1 MTALDSRTAATP
13 TTSWWR
19 EASGSVADL
28 GVLVPI
34 AIALIVSNGL
44 STTAVLLPAG
54 LLYLV
59 VAWTYRAPV
68 AVQPLKAFGAAAI
81 AAGAGADVI
90 AAGSLIMGVVFLAL
104 GASGLLDRLGS
115 AFPRVV
121 IRGVQLAVGLTF
133 MRIAWGMVT
142 HPSSTFTAHWPVA
155 LTALACLVTTII
167 LLRWRQ
173 ASALIAVALG
183 LGIAV
188 ATTWGSGPMTL
199 GPSPIILPTITA
211 ADLLLAATLLVL
223 PQVPLTLANS
233 CLAPADAAP
242 TYFPDAAAR
251 ITPSRLARTL
261 GVANLGVG
269 AISGMP
275 LCHGAGGMS
284 AHHAFGA
291 RTWRAPALIGGTLT
305 ALALLLGQDLAL
317 VLRAFPVAI
326 LAALLIVAGITH
338 VRLLSDVRGR
348 FDWTAALAIGVAGA
362 TGHLLAAVII
372 GLVAVGIRS
381 MLRATPH
388 QPANPRGTPRAGP
401 PDLRCAARRPGRPGR
416 RTRRGTR

>member
-1 MTALDSRTAATP
+1 M
-13 TTSWWR
+13 WWR

-81 AAGAGADVI
+81 AAGAGSDVI
-90 AAGSLIMGVVFLAL
+90 AAGSLIMGVVFLVL
-104 GASGLLDRLGS
+104 GASGLLDRLG
-115 AFPRVV
+115 AVFPRVV

-133 MRIAWGMVT
+133 VRIAWGMVA
-142 HPSSTFTAHWPVA
+142 HPPSTFTGHWPVA
-155 LTALACLVTTII
+155 ATALACLITTVV
-167 LLRWRQ
+167 LLRWRR
-173 ASALIAVALG
+173 ASALVAVATG
-183 LGIAV
+183 MGIAV
-188 ATTWGSGPMTL
+188 VTTWGSGPMTL
-199 GPSPIILPTITA
+199 GPTPITLPTITP
-211 ADLLLAATLLVL
+211 ADLILAATLLVL
-223 PQVPLTLANS
+223 PQVPLTLTNS

-242 TYFPDAAAR
+242 RYFPDAASR

-261 GVANLGVG
+261 GMANLAVG

-291 RTWRAPALIGGTLT
+291 RTWRAPALIGAALT
-305 ALALLLGQDLAL
+305 TLALLFSQDLTL
-317 VLRAFPVAI
+317 ILRAFPLAI

-338 VRLLSDVRGR
+338 ARLLSDVRGS
-348 FDWTAALAIGVAGA
+348 FDWATALAIGVAGA
-362 TGHLLAAVII
+362 TGHLLAAVVI
-372 GLVAVGIRS
+372 GLAVVAARS
-381 MLRATPH
+381 KLRA
-388 QPANPRGTPRAGP
+388 
-401 PDLRCAARRPGRPGR
+401 GRPA
-416 RTRRGTR
+416 TDT

>member
-1 MTALDSRTAATP
+1 MTALDSRSATIP

-19 EASGSVADL
+19 EASGAVADL

-59 VAWTYRAPV
+59 VAWTYRVPV

-90 AAGSLIMGVVFLAL
+90 AAGSLLMGAVFMIL
-104 GASGLLDRLGS
+104 GATGWLDRLG
-115 AFPRVV
+115 AVFPPEV
-121 IRGVQLAVGLTF
+121 IRGVQLAVGLLF
-133 MRIAWGMVT
+133 VKIAWGLVSA
-142 HPSSTFTAHWPVA
+142 PPVTFTALWHPG
-155 LTALACLVTTII
+155 LTAAACLAITIV
-167 LLRWRQ
+167 LLRWRR
-173 ASALIAVALG
+173 ASALIVVVLG
-183 LGIAV
+183 LGMAV
-188 ATTWGSGPMTL
+188 ASTWGDGPMAL
-199 GPSPIILPTITA
+199 GPTPMVLPSITT

-223 PQVPLTLANS
+223 PQVPLTITNS

-242 TYFPDAAAR
+242 VYFPDEAPR
-251 ITPSRLARTL
+251 ITPSRLALTL
-261 GVANLGVG
+261 GGANLAVG

-291 RTWRAPALIGGTLT
+291 RSWRAPAIIGSTLVVL
-305 ALALLLGQDLAL
+305 ALALGQDLAQ
-317 VLRAFPVAI
+317 VLRAFPLAI
-326 LAALLIVAGITH
+326 LAALLLVAGITH
-338 VRLLSDVRGR
+338 IRLLADLRGR
-348 FDWTAALAIGVAGA
+348 FAWTVAIGVGLVGA

-372 GLVAVGIRS
+372 GLAAVGVRS
-381 MLRATPH
+381 LLRE
-388 QPANPRGTPRAGP
+388 
-401 PDLRCAARRPGRPGR
+401 RRPAA
-416 RTRRGTR
+416 

>member
-1 MTALDSRTAATP
+1 M
-13 TTSWWR
+13 WWR

-81 AAGAGADVI
+81 AAGAGSDVI
-90 AAGSLIMGVVFLAL
+90 AAGSLIMGVVFLVL
-104 GASGLLDRLGS
+104 GASGLLDRLG
-115 AFPRVV
+115 AVFPRVV

-133 MRIAWGMVT
+133 VRIAWGMVA
-142 HPSSTFTAHWPVA
+142 HPPSTFTGHWPVA
-155 LTALACLVTTII
+155 ATALACLITAVV
-167 LLRWRQ
+167 LLRWRR
-173 ASALIAVALG
+173 ASALVAVATG
-183 LGIAV
+183 MGIAV
-188 ATTWGSGPMTL
+188 VTTWGSGPMTL
-199 GPSPIILPTITA
+199 GPTPITLPTITP
-211 ADLLLAATLLVL
+211 ADLMLAATLLVL
-223 PQVPLTLANS
+223 PQVPLTLTNS

-242 TYFPDAAAR
+242 RYFPDAASR

-261 GVANLGVG
+261 GMANLAVG

-291 RTWRAPALIGGTLT
+291 RTWRAPALIGAALT
-305 ALALLLGQDLAL
+305 TLALLFSQDLTL
-317 VLRAFPVAI
+317 ILRAFPLAI
-326 LAALLIVAGITH
+326 LAALLLVAGITH
-338 VRLLSDVRGR
+338 AQLLSDVRGR
-348 FDWTAALAIGVAGA
+348 FDWAAALAIGVAGA
-362 TGHLLAAVII
+362 TGHLLAAVVI
-372 GLVAVGIRS
+372 GLAVVAARS
-381 MLRATPH
+381 KLRA
-388 QPANPRGTPRAGP
+388 
-401 PDLRCAARRPGRPGR
+401 GRPA
-416 RTRRGTR
+416 TDT

>member
-1 MTALDSRTAATP
+1 M
-13 TTSWWR
+13 WWR

-81 AAGAGADVI
+81 AAGAGSDVI
-90 AAGSLIMGVVFLAL
+90 AAGSLIMGVVFLVL
-104 GASGLLDRLGS
+104 GASGLLDRLG
-115 AFPRVV
+115 AVFPRVV

-133 MRIAWGMVT
+133 VRIAWGMVA
-142 HPSSTFTAHWPVA
+142 HPPSTFTGHWPVA
-155 LTALACLVTTII
+155 ATALACLITTVV
-167 LLRWRQ
+167 LLRWRR
-173 ASALIAVALG
+173 ASALVAVATG
-183 LGIAV
+183 MGIAV
-188 ATTWGSGPMTL
+188 VTTWGSGPMTL
-199 GPSPIILPTITA
+199 GPTPITLPTITP
-211 ADLLLAATLLVL
+211 ADLMLAATLLVL
-223 PQVPLTLANS
+223 PQVPLTLTNS

-242 TYFPDAAAR
+242 RYFPDAASR

-261 GVANLGVG
+261 GMANLAVG

-291 RTWRAPALIGGTLT
+291 RTWRAPALIGAALT
-305 ALALLLGQDLAL
+305 TLALLFSQDLTL
-317 VLRAFPVAI
+317 ILRAFPLAI
-326 LAALLIVAGITH
+326 LAALLLVAGITH
-338 VRLLSDVRGR
+338 AQLLSDVRGR
-348 FDWTAALAIGVAGA
+348 FDWAAALAIGVAGA
-362 TGHLLAAVII
+362 TGHLLAAVVI
-372 GLVAVGIRS
+372 GLAVVAARS
-381 MLRATPH
+381 KLRA
-388 QPANPRGTPRAGP
+388 
-401 PDLRCAARRPGRPGR
+401 GRPA
-416 RTRRGTR
+416 TDT

>member
-1 MTALDSRTAATP
+1 VADVTALDSRPTTAP

-59 VAWTYRAPV
+59 VAWIYRAPV

-90 AAGSLIMGVVFLAL
+90 AAGSLIMGAVFLAL
-104 GASGLLDRLGS
+104 GASGLLDRLGA

-133 MRIAWGMVT
+133 LKIAWGMVA

-155 LTALACLVTTII
+155 ATALACLATTVV
-167 LLRWRQ
+167 LLRWRR

-188 ATTWGSGPMTL
+188 ATTWGAGPLTL
-199 GPSPIILPTITA
+199 GPTPIILPTITT
-211 ADLLLAATLLVL
+211 ADLLLAVTLLVL

-242 TYFPDAAAR
+242 RYFPDAASR

-261 GVANLGVG
+261 GLANLGVG

-291 RTWRAPALIGGTLT
+291 RSWRAPALIGAALVTV
-305 ALALLLGQDLAL
+305 ALALGQDLAL
-317 VLRAFPVAI
+317 VLQSFPVAI
-326 LAALLIVAGITH
+326 LAALLLVAGITH
-338 VRLLSDVRGR
+338 VRLLTDVRGR
-348 FDWTAALAIGVAGA
+348 FNWGVALAIGIAGV
-362 TGHLLAAVII
+362 TGHLLAAVVL
-372 GLVAVGIRS
+372 GLVVVGARS
-381 MLRATPH
+381 RLPAR
-388 QPANPRGTPRAGP
+388 QPVA
-401 PDLRCAARRPGRPGR
+401 
-416 RTRRGTR
+416 

>member
-1 MTALDSRTAATP
+1 MTALDSRPATAP

-19 EASGSVADL
+19 EASGAVADL

-59 VAWTYRAPV
+59 VAWTYRTPV

-104 GASGLLDRLGS
+104 GSSGLLDRLG
-115 AFPRVV
+115 ATFPRVV

-133 MRIAWGMVT
+133 ARIAWGMLT
-142 HPSSTFTAHWPVA
+142 SPSSTFTAQWPPA
-155 LTALACLVTTII
+155 LTALVCLVTTVA
-167 LLRWRQ
+167 LLRWRR
-173 ASALIAVALG
+173 ASALIAVVLG
-183 LGIAV
+183 LGVAVIA
-188 ATTWGSGPMTL
+188 TWGAGAVTL
-199 GPSPIILPTITA
+199 GPTPIVLPTIST

-242 TYFPDAAAR
+242 KYFPDSAAR

-261 GVANLGVG
+261 GAANLAVG
-269 AISGMP
+269 AIGGMP

-291 RTWRAPALIGGTLT
+291 RTWRAPALIGAVLT
-305 ALALLLGQDLAL
+305 ALALLLGNDLAL
-317 VLRAFPVAI
+317 VLRAFPLAV
-326 LAALLIVAGITH
+326 LAALLLVAGITH
-338 VRLLSDVRGR
+338 VRLLTDLRGWSD
-348 FDWTAALAIGVAGA
+348 WSLALLVGIAGA
-362 TGHLLAAVII
+362 AGYLLAAVVG
-372 GLVAVGIRS
+372 GLVVVALRS
-381 MLRATPH
+381 WLRARRSSEAVPTP
-388 QPANPRGTPRAGP
+388 PGTPRAG
-401 PDLRCAARRPGRPGR
+401 
-416 RTRRGTR
+416 